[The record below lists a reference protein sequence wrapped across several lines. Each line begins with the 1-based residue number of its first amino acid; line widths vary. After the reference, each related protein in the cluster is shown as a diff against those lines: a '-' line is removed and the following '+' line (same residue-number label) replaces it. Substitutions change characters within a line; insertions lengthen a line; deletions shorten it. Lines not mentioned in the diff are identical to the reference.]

1 MYAQH
6 LFYLI
11 PMLFVAG
18 VLDAIAGGGGIIAL
32 PAYMITGMP
41 IHSAYACNKLQSG
54 FGTLCSA
61 AKFVK
66 DKYADIKITLCALPF
81 TILASFLATQLMMR
95 IDSDTIKIIILVMI
109 PLAAVMMFL
118 KRKITSKDVI
128 SHPLTVK
135 TVLLSMLAGTLL
147 GSYDAFFGPGGGT
160 VAMIL
165 FSILLSYDLRVG
177 NGNGKIIIFASN
189 ITAMINYIISGHMIW
204 YIAIPC
210 AVANMIGSYIG
221 ASIAIKKG
229 EKIVF
234 PTMIV
239 VISLLIVQTVVG
251 FIISM

>member
-1 MYAQH
+1 
-6 LFYLI
+6 
-11 PMLFVAG
+11 
-18 VLDAIAGGGGIIAL
+18 
-32 PAYMITGMP
+32 
-41 IHSAYACNKLQSG
+41 
-54 FGTLCSA
+54 
-61 AKFVK
+61 
-66 DKYADIKITLCALPF
+66 
-81 TILASFLATQLMMR
+81 
-95 IDSDTIKIIILVMI
+95 
-109 PLAAVMMFL
+109 
-118 KRKITSKDVI
+118 
-128 SHPLTVK
+128 
-135 TVLLSMLAGTLL
+135 MLAGTLL